1 MLPKGKL
8 YPHEIRVLKT
18 LVLMGYKDIDIA
30 HSLGVSSAHVNRI
43 RNGHYYT
50 DVKPYDIPTED
61 ELRGLLAEMDGG

>member
-30 HSLGVSSAHVNRI
+30 HSLGVSSEYGMGIITQMLSRM
-43 RNGHYYT
+43 T
-50 DVKPYDIPTED
+50 F
-61 ELRGLLAEMDGG
+61 LRRMN